1 MNGRMS
7 IREFREV
14 GLLQELNRL
23 FLHPLGLALEVI
35 IDNETGV
42 VAFGGIWQTDDP
54 EGIVFETID
63 ADKVKRVR
71 ELSESMATSRFQA
84 LGYIVQPPET
94 AT

>member
-54 EGIVFETID
+54 EGFVFEEINK
-63 ADKVKRVR
+63 AKVDYVEKWAAEMAVSRKR
-71 ELSESMATSRFQA
+71 A
-84 LGYIVQPPET
+84 LGYVIQHPD
-94 AT
+94 